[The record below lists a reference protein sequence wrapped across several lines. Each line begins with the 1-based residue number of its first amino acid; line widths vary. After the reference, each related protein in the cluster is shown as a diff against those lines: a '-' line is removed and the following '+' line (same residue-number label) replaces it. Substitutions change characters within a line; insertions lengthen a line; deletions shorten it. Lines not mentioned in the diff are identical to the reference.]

1 MRSYFVKAD
10 QIDLP
15 TDVDPLWAD
24 AEDANVFEASL
35 CIHNA
40 SCHGSWQR
48 WWHSDGY
55 DVQRLNDDGFC
66 WHLVQTKRKDKFRI
80 HCHKIF
86 FPPIEHNTLHWGV
99 KVTKPIN
106 LSLKT

>member
-24 AEDANVFEASL
+24 AEDTNVFEASL

-66 WHLVQTKRKDKFRI
+66 WHLVQTKKKNSPVISLLLSYQKKFPFS
-80 HCHKIF
+80 K
-86 FPPIEHNTLHWGV
+86 
-99 KVTKPIN
+99 KKPIN
-106 LSLKT
+106 LCLKT